1 MSEYKKPCVRCL
13 LEEAGRQD
21 LSEAVRA
28 AAAKIPP
35 DKRTADSEYARRLEI
50 CRDCEHLSGGTC
62 LKCGCYCEF
71 RAARKDS
78 HCPLKS
84 KKW

>member
-21 LSEAVRA
+21 LSESVRA
-28 AAAKIPP
+28 AVAKIPS
-35 DKRTADSEYARRLEI
+35 DKRIADSEYTRRLEI
-50 CRDCEHLSGGTC
+50 CRGCEFLNGGTC
-62 LKCGCYCEF
+62 LKCGCYSEL

-78 HCPLKS
+78 HCPLKT